1 VICHGGAG
9 EGASGP
15 GLKRLAER
23 KDASQIESAIK
34 NRRGN
39 MPSMYPE
46 LLKEQDVAD
55 LVAFVKTLQ

>member
-1 VICHGGAG
+1 MICHGGAG

-15 GLKRLAER
+15 ALKRLGER

-34 NRRGN
+34 SPRGN
-39 MPSMYPE
+39 IASMYPE

-55 LVAFVKTLQ
+55 LVEFVKTLQ